1 MKYAIT
7 IGDRI
12 AELDCSDDMTIEQL
26 EVAKEMLCKAVD
38 TRIIELKSGLQNKLP
53 LTADIDSLYPELTV
67 RARNV
72 LKRNGCNTI
81 EDVLNCTP
89 TDLKKMRNMS
99 KRSFEEIKERFSKYG
114 TFMEGMMDE
123 DRSD

>member
-1 MKYAIT
+1 MKYSIT
-7 IGDRI
+7 IADRC
-12 AELDCSDDMTIEQL
+12 AELDCSDEMTIEQL
-26 EVAKEMLCKAVD
+26 EVAKEMLRKAVD

-89 TDLKKMRNMS
+89 TDLKKMRNMG
-99 KRSFEEIKERFSKYG
+99 KKALEEIMERFGKYG
-114 TFMEGMMDE
+114 SFREE
-123 DRSD
+123 VAE